1 MQGFLILCQLVPES
15 CASFKYKVC
24 SGSLDLMFFPFC
36 LVDSKSWLAFEK
48 KDRMNDDTHRRRF
61 WQGKFA
67 EPGRISLATKFP

>member
-1 MQGFLILCQLVPES
+1 MLNRLEE
-15 CASFKYKVC
+15 
-24 SGSLDLMFFPFC
+24 
-36 LVDSKSWLAFEK
+36 LAFEK